1 MDGDKTEPAT
11 PKRREEARKK
21 GQIAQSREIS
31 SALVLLGALSV
42 LFFTGSHMFQ
52 GLSAL
57 MRSVFQDVATLSLE
71 EHSLIFF
78 VFQVLYHM
86 LVILMPLMI
95 VTVVAGIGS
104 NLLQVGFLLTAKPLM
119 PKFSMLNPVSGM
131 KRLFSLRAL
140 AELAKSF
147 LKITLV
153 GAIAYVMLSND
164 IDQIPSLMHMD
175 IADIVR
181 FFARVSFRIAL
192 FTSLAMIALAA
203 LDYAFQRWQHEK
215 SLRMTKQEVKDELKQ
230 REGDPTVK
238 SRIRSVQLEMARRRM
253 MASVPEADVVVT
265 NPTSLA
271 IALKYDPSD
280 MMAPKAVAKGAG
292 FIAER
297 IKEIARKHRV
307 PVIEHKPL
315 ARALFKSVEIGGMIP
330 ASLYQAVAE
339 ILAYV
344 YRLKAGH
351 KHHAME

>member
-21 GQIAQSREIS
+21 GQLAHSREIP
-31 SALVLLGALSV
+31 SALVLLAALGV
-42 LFFTGSHMFQ
+42 MFFTGSQMFQ
-52 GLSAL
+52 DLSGL

-71 EHSLIFF
+71 EHSLILFL
-78 VFQVLYHM
+78 FQLLYQM

-95 VTVVAGIGS
+95 VTMLAGIGA
-104 NLLQVGFLLTAKPLM
+104 NLLQVGFLFTAEPLK
-119 PKFSMLNPVSGM
+119 PKFSMLNPITGI

-140 AELAKSF
+140 AELAKSL
-147 LKITLV
+147 LKIILV
-153 GAIAYVMLSND
+153 GGIAYLMLSND
-164 IDQIPSLMHMD
+164 VDQIPSLMHMG
-175 IADIVR
+175 ITDIVS
-181 FFARVSFRIAL
+181 FFARVSLRIGL
-192 FTSLAMIALAA
+192 FTCLAMIALAA
-203 LDYAFQRWQHEK
+203 FDYAFQRWQHEK
-215 SLRMTKQEVKDELKQ
+215 SLRMTKQEVKDEVKQ

-238 SRIRSVQLEMARRRM
+238 SRIRSIQLEMARRRM
-253 MASVPEADVVVT
+253 MASVPEADVVIT

-271 IALKYDPSD
+271 IALKYDAEN

-330 ASLYQAVAE
+330 TSLYQAVAE

-351 KHHAME
+351 KHHRGE